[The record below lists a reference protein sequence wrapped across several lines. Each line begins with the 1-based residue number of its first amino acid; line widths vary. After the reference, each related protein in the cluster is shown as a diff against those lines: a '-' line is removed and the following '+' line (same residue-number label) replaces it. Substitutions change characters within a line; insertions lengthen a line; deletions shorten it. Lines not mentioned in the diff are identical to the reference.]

1 MTLQR
6 LRLCVVGAGIAG
18 LACALAA
25 ARQGMAVQLVDE
37 AASPR
42 HLPASIDVVPGML
55 RDLARLGVA
64 DDCVRA
70 GFAYHGVDVLDRQG
84 RRLFELPTE
93 RLTGPRWPAALG
105 IPHGELHAL
114 LARAAQQ
121 AGAEL
126 LRGWHVAAIEED
138 GAGCARVMLA
148 GDRRLDADLVLLATG
163 ARSPLRAALF
173 PTARAVEPLGQV
185 WRYALV
191 RRPRQ
196 LDRPLVAIGGPGRR
210 AVLLPVQLDLAGVA
224 VTEPASAPAGVAPAA
239 PASQLRHAMQ
249 AFAPAVSE
257 LAAYIHDD
265 TPVATRPVLSGVL
278 DGPWH
283 RGPVLAVGDGAHA
296 LPPHFGQ
303 AAAQSVE
310 DACVLADLLPAA
322 RDRDTLFRDFER
334 RRSARAR
341 QVHEIASTAARWD
354 LRPDSA
360 ADIGELMQR
369 LMRTVAQPA

>member
-6 LRLCVVGAGIAG
+6 LRICVVGAGIAG

-25 ARQGMAVQLVDE
+25 ARQGMAVQLIDE
-37 AASPR
+37 AVSAR
-42 HLPASIDVVPGML
+42 QLPASIDVVPGML

-70 GFAYHGVDVLDRQG
+70 GFAYHGIDVLDRQG

-93 RLTGPRWPAALG
+93 RLAGPRWPAALG
-105 IPHGELHAL
+105 IPHGELHGV
-114 LARAAQQ
+114 LARAAEQ
-121 AGAEL
+121 AGAQL
-126 LRGWHVAAIEED
+126 LRGRHVAAIEVD
-138 GAGCARVMLA
+138 GEGRARVLLA
-148 GDRRLDADLVLLATG
+148 GDRPLGADLVLLATG
-163 ARSPLRAALF
+163 ARSPLRATLF

-191 RRPRQ
+191 RRPQR
-196 LDRPLVAIGGPGRR
+196 LDRPLVAIGGPGHR
-210 AVLLPVQLDLAGVA
+210 AVLLPVQHDAAGVA
-224 VTEPASAPAGVAPAA
+224 VTEPVSSPAGVTPAA
-239 PASQLRHAMQ
+239 QLRRALQ
-249 AFAPAVSE
+249 VFAPAVSE
-257 LAAYIHDD
+257 LAAHIHDD

-322 RDRDTLFRDFER
+322 TDRDRLFQDFEQ

-341 QVHEIASTAARWD
+341 QVHEITSTAARWD

-369 LMRTVAQPA
+369 LMRTVAHPA